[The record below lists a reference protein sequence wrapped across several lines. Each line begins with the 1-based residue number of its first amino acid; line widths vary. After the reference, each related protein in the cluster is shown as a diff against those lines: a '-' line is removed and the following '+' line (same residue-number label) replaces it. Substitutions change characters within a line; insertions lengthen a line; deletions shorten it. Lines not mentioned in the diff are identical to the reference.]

1 MQKNYL
7 KNKKKGSLL
16 VEVVIASA
24 IIVIITFAIV
34 SAASKGIQLSSRA
47 LEQTQASYLLEEGA
61 EVVKIVRDNNWTT
74 FAALTLETTYYLV
87 FDNASNAWSL
97 TTTPPMPSTIDEKF
111 SRSVVFSQVSRDATT
126 QDIVVGS
133 GVIDTRTKKV
143 VVTVS
148 WLSSGLTVSK
158 TLSFYVS
165 DIFN

>member
-1 MQKNYL
+1 MKNNLIKKQK
-7 KNKKKGSLL
+7 GFML

-34 SAASKGIQLSSRA
+34 SAAQKGIALSQRA
-47 LEQTQASYLLEEGA
+47 LHESQASYLLEEGA

-74 FAALTLETTYYLV
+74 FAALTLGINYYYTY
-87 FDNASNAWSL
+87 DNASNTWSL
-97 TTTPPMPSTIDEKF
+97 TTVAPVPSTIDSLF
-111 SRSVVFSQVSRDATT
+111 TRTVVFSSVNRDSATE
-126 QDIVVGS
+126 DIVTSG

-148 WLSSGLTVSK
+148 WPYNGSTISK
-158 TLSFYVS
+158 TLSYYVS